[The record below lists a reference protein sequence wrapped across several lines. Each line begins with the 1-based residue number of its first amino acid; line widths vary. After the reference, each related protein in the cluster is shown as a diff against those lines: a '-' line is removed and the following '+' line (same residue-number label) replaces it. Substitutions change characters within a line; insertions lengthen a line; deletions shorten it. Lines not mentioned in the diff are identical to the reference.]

1 MLNKIFNF
9 FKHPVITVYN
19 AGVQLLEKHA
29 AKTIRKKLKDMDSNR
44 LDARIEQY
52 HAAGYMNRDIAKHI
66 KAREKANKMNEK
78 AGGVLNELSLLP
90 SLTYVSE
97 DKQKEQIN
105 VRSSVSFILEAYR
118 YSLNESIHTI
128 MLRVNSVGVDPV
140 IIKKFLKAF
149 YAADTSEINSFY
161 HRNKSDFES
170 MFVKYLGD
178 INDVEEA
185 LKTWTEE
192 LS

>member
-9 FKHPVITVYN
+9 LKHPIISVYST
-19 AGVQLLEKHA
+19 GVQLLENHA
-29 AKTIRKKLKDMDSNR
+29 SKTIRKKLKDMDSNR

-52 HAAGYMNRDIAKHI
+52 HNAGYMNRDIAKHI

-97 DKQKEQIN
+97 DKQNEQIN
-105 VRSSVSFILEAYR
+105 VRSSVSSILEVYR
-118 YSLNESIHTI
+118 YNLNESIHTI
-128 MLRVNSVGVDPV
+128 MIRVSSVGAYPV
-140 IIKKFLKAF
+140 IGKKFLKAF
-149 YAADTSEINSFY
+149 YAADASEITSFY

-185 LKTWTEE
+185 LKTWTKE

>member
-9 FKHPVITVYN
+9 FKHPVIYVYN

-29 AKTIRKKLKDMDSNR
+29 AKTIRKKLKDMDSGR
-44 LDARIEQY
+44 MEARIEQY
-52 HAAGYMNRDIAKHI
+52 HAAGYMNRDISKHI

-97 DKQKEQIN
+97 DKQMEQIN

-118 YSLNESIHTI
+118 HSLDESINTI
-128 MLRVNSVGVDPV
+128 MLRVNSIGADPV
-140 IIKKFLKAF
+140 IVEKFLKAF
-149 YAADTSEINSFY
+149 HAADASSIHSFY
-161 HRNKSDFES
+161 KRNKSDFES

>member
-9 FKHPVITVYN
+9 FRHPIITVYN
-19 AGVQLLEKHA
+19 TGVQLLEKHA
-29 AKTIRKKLKDMDSNR
+29 AKTIKKKLKDMDSNR
-44 LDARIEQY
+44 LEARIEQY

-66 KAREKANKMNEK
+66 KTREKANKMNEK

-97 DKQKEQIN
+97 DKQKEQIH
-105 VRSSVSFILEAYR
+105 VRSSVSSILEAYR
-118 YSLNESIHTI
+118 YSLNKSIHTI
-128 MLRVNSVGVDPV
+128 MLRVNSVGADPV

-149 YAADTSEINSFY
+149 YAADASEINSFY